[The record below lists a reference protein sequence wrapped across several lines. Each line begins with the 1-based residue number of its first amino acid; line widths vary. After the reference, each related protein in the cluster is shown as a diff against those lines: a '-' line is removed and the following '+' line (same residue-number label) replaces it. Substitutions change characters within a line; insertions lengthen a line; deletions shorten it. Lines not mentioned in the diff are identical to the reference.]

1 MSRSAVVFQIG
12 SLGDSIV
19 SLPAL
24 RSQRDLLPDCGD
36 YILVDRFDNELKVVP
51 AEVFELVMK
60 PKRRL
65 NYRGGAASRLGRM
78 WSVASLSTQLR
89 YYRPHYS
96 VYLMPSDRTEVQVAR
111 DQTFFR
117 SMGVT
122 ELLGFR
128 HLTHQD
134 RAEDLCPS
142 KQCGEAYLRLRRLWS
157 GQTDEQFSRHGRT
170 PMFEPSGIATGQ
182 VEQWLHAKRRFP
194 KRLLVAVSPF
204 SNCSSKD
211 LNIANT
217 AELIRKLEDVGGLEA
232 VIVGGA
238 KDTAPATSVLERSG
252 AGLNG
257 CGIFSVGETAALLQ
271 KCRMAIA
278 VDSGPMHLAAA
289 VELRPSPST
298 AVPIRTW
305 IDGSLWER
313 ATRFSTA
320 KLLAQDVESKYAP
333 FPVTPASTTF
343 LWTKSSE
350 PSCTLL
356 AWLRFLRAE
365 PARGF
370 LRCEPNPG

>member
-1 MSRSAVVFQIG
+1 VSRSAVVFQIG

-24 RSQRDLLPDCGD
+24 RSLRDLLPDCED

-128 HLTHQD
+128 ALNHHD

-142 KQCGEAYLRLRRLWS
+142 KLCSEAYLRLRRLWN
-157 GQTDEQFSRHGRT
+157 GHTDEQFSRHGRT

-182 VEQWLHAKRRFP
+182 VERWMHANRRFP

-289 VELRPSPST
+289 VGTPT
-298 AVPIRTW
+298 VAVYSRTNPHLDRW
-305 IDGSLWER
+305 FPLGTGHTILYREVACAGCGEQVCPLSGHPCIDGISVDEILG
-313 ATRFSTA
+313 AALHT
-320 KLLAQDVESKYAP
+320 LGLAP
-333 FPVTPASTTF
+333 FTESRTGTRI
-343 LWTKSSE
+343 L
-350 PSCTLL
+350 TL
-356 AWLRFLRAE
+356 
-365 PARGF
+365 
-370 LRCEPNPG
+370 

>member
-1 MSRSAVVFQIG
+1 MPRSAVVFQIG

-24 RSQRDLLPDCGD
+24 RSLRDLLPDCDD
-36 YILVDRFDNELKVVP
+36 YILVDRFDNALKVVP

-60 PKRRL
+60 PKKRL

-111 DQTFFR
+111 DRTFFR

-170 PMFEPSGIATGQ
+170 PMFEPSASAASQQ
-182 VEQWLHAKRRFP
+182 VEQWLHAKRRFSE
-194 KRLLVAVSPF
+194 RLLVAVSPF

-217 AELIRKLEDVGGLEA
+217 AELIRRLEEEGVLEA

-238 KDTAPATSVLERSG
+238 KDTAPATSVLDRSG

-257 CGIFSVGETAALLQ
+257 CGVFSVGETAALLQ
-271 KCRMAIA
+271 KCRLAIA

-289 VELRPSPST
+289 VGTPT
-298 AVPIRTW
+298 VAVYSRTNPHLDRW
-305 IDGSLWER
+305 FPLGTGHTILYREVACAGCGEQVCPLSGHPCIDDISVDEIFGAVLHTLGMAPLPESR
-313 ATRFSTA
+313 TGTRI
-320 KLLAQDVESKYAP
+320 L
-333 FPVTPASTTF
+333 
-343 LWTKSSE
+343 
-350 PSCTLL
+350 TL
-356 AWLRFLRAE
+356 
-365 PARGF
+365 
-370 LRCEPNPG
+370 